1 MRTAIVGTGFSGLAV
16 GWSLLKK
23 GAQVV
28 FYEDP
33 LCEGASTIASGLLHP
48 YVGEQCKRSWKAS
61 EGLAATL
68 DLLSVAEHALGFSV
82 AERTG
87 IMRIA
92 FLPEHDAMFSEHAK
106 NYQDIE
112 KIDEKLFFIK
122 SGLTIHAN
130 KYVEGLKKA
139 CSDKGD
145 QFIKEKVLSLK
156 DLVGYS
162 QVVVAAGSQVAQF
175 FPELTSK
182 TSRVKGQL
190 IKFRHAHTQ
199 TCPMVGKGY
208 LIKLPDEEALIIG
221 STYERNFETN
231 GPDLEIALKNL
242 NPRLESFGIDK
253 NVLDVVEVRSGVRVN
268 RIGHYYP
275 IACKMG
281 KSAWV
286 ITGMGSRGLL
296 YHAYVGEQLAEAI
309 WNGTD
314 SLADPELSVII

>member
-1 MRTAIVGTGFSGLAV
+1 MRIAIVGTGFSGLAV

-33 LCEGASTIASGLLHP
+33 ACEGASTIASGLLHP
-48 YVGEQCKRSWKAS
+48 YAGEQCKRSWKAS

-68 DLLSVAEHALGFSV
+68 DLLSVAEHTLGIPV

-87 IMRIA
+87 IIRIA
-92 FLPEHDAMFSEHAK
+92 FLPEHDAMFSDHAK
-106 NYQDIE
+106 NYHDVE

-130 KYVEGLKKA
+130 RYVEGVKKA
-139 CSDKGD
+139 CSDKGA
-145 QFIKEKVLSLK
+145 QFIQEKVHSFK
-156 DLVGYS
+156 DLDGYS

-175 FPELTSK
+175 FPELASK
-182 TSRVKGQL
+182 MSRMKGQL
-190 IKFRHAHTQ
+190 IKFRHAHNQ

-208 LIKLPDEEALIIG
+208 LIKSPDEEALIIG
-221 STYERNFETN
+221 STYERNFETD
-231 GPDLEIALKNL
+231 GPDPEKALKSL
-242 NPRLESFGIDK
+242 IPRLKPFGIDN
-253 NVLDVVEVRSGVRVN
+253 NVLDVVEVRSGVRAN

-275 IACKMG
+275 IARKMG
-281 KSAWV
+281 KASWV

-309 WNGTD
+309 WTGTD